1 MEVRQLSLI
10 YNTLSEMIRKHIPN
24 FITCLNIVSGSL
36 GVLFAIKG
44 ELTIAVFFIFLAA
57 IFDFLDGMAARILK
71 AYSPM
76 GKELDSLADMISFGL
91 APGMV
96 MMVMQESSLF
106 GINVKVE
113 NLSALSLWE
122 IGCIS
127 SSLLIPVTSA
137 LRLAKFNLDTRQT
150 ESFIGLPVPA
160 NAIFISALALI
171 MVHGKYQFIDN
182 IILQPWVLIVITIG
196 LSLLLVSELPM
207 FSLKF
212 KSLTWK
218 DNRVRYIFLGISTA
232 LILVLNIYGIAASV
246 MIFILISLLLK
257 LLK

>member
-1 MEVRQLSLI
+1 M
-10 YNTLSEMIRKHIPN
+10 
-24 FITCLNIVSGSL
+24 
-36 GVLFAIKG
+36 LFAIKG

>member
-1 MEVRQLSLI
+1 M
-10 YNTLSEMIRKHIPN
+10 
-24 FITCLNIVSGSL
+24 
-36 GVLFAIKG
+36 LFAIKG

-257 LLK
+257 LLKITARIF

>member
-1 MEVRQLSLI
+1 
-10 YNTLSEMIRKHIPN
+10 MIRKHIPN
-24 FITCLNIVSGSL
+24 FITCLNIVSGTL
-36 GVLFAIKG
+36 GVVCAIKG

-76 GKELDSLADMISFGL
+76 GKELDSLADIISFGL

-96 MMVMQESSLF
+96 MMVMQEFSLF
-106 GINVKVE
+106 GINVRVE
-113 NLSALSLWE
+113 NLSALSFWE
-122 IGCIS
+122 IICLS
-127 SSLLIPVTSA
+127 SSLIIPVTSA
-137 LRLAKFNLDTRQT
+137 LRLAKFNIDTRQA

-171 MVHGKYQFIDN
+171 MIHGKYQIIDN
-182 IILQPWVLIVITIG
+182 ILLQPWVLMVITIG
-196 LSLLLVSELPM
+196 MSLLLVSELPM

-212 KSLTWK
+212 KGLTWK
-218 DNRVRYIFLGISTA
+218 DNKVRYIFLGISAA
-232 LILVLNIYGIAASV
+232 LILALNIYGIAASI

-257 LLK
+257 ILK